1 VYVCKNQGN
10 EELFEQK
17 KKEEE
22 EEEER
27 DEGLGL
33 HVEGEEK

>member
-1 VYVCKNQGN
+1 VCKNQGN

-17 KKEEE
+17 KKKEE

>member
-1 VYVCKNQGN
+1 VCKNQGN

-17 KKEEE
+17 KKKKE

>member
-17 KKEEE
+17 KKK